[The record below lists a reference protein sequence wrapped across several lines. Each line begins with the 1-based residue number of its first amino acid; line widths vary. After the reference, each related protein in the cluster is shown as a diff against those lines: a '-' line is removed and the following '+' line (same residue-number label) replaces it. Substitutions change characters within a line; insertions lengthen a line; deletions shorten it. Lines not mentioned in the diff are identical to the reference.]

1 MSGHHHER
9 LLIAGPAGD
18 LQALYQPGQAGKPA
32 VVVCHPHPL
41 YGGTMRNKVVY
52 WIARV
57 FEDLGFAVVRFNF
70 RGVEQSQ
77 GQWANGV
84 GEADDVVAVVDW
96 LKAQHPTAEV
106 WLAGFSFGTYAGLL
120 AAAKD
125 PRIARMFAVAP
136 AVNFWSFDFVQQEKR
151 PLLVISGTEDELV
164 EFEQVQAWIN
174 TLPEHAEF
182 YPIEGAG
189 HFFPDHM
196 PEMMD
201 VIRVSAAI

>member
-1 MSGHHHER
+1 M
-9 LLIAGPAGD
+9 
-18 LQALYQPGQAGKPA
+18 
-32 VVVCHPHPL
+32 
-41 YGGTMRNKVVY
+41 
-52 WIARV
+52 
-57 FEDLGFAVVRFNF
+57 
-70 RGVEQSQ
+70 
-77 GQWANGV
+77 
-84 GEADDVVAVVDW
+84 VAVVDW